1 MGDREELKS
10 VLLSNFFYA
19 DDDPSVQELADAILR
34 SEWFKNRLREERDLG
49 LELAKVAA
57 YMYGMD
63 DSKWRALVK
72 MQHGSAIVKAID
84 EEKQRYEEWLE
95 NHDTE

>member
-1 MGDREELKS
+1 MDDREELAN
-10 VLLSNFFYA
+10 LIPLGYT
-19 DDDPSVQELADAILR
+19 DRDPYRNTFEAADAILQ

-63 DSKWRALVK
+63 DSKWRALAK
-72 MQHGSAIVKAID
+72 MQHGSAIAKAID